1 MGKIFAGLVFL
12 FFDAWVNNF
21 HLLPDFVGYILIY
34 LGMNEMR
41 LASLTY
47 AQTQKLAGGAAV
59 YEGILWI
66 AALTQAGFGGSA
78 AVLLR
83 VASLVLKLL
92 VTFYVWVGVRELE
105 QTPGA
110 PDMGSKN
117 MRICWWV
124 LLVCWVVMEIV
135 TLASLLTF
143 IAAVVGVVASLGYL
157 LFYYHAWQL
166 YRAS

>member
-1 MGKIFAGLVFL
+1 MGKIFAGLIFL
-12 FFDAWVNNF
+12 FFDFPLAGINVMPN
-21 HLLPDFVGYILIY
+21 FVGYILTY

-41 LASLTY
+41 FASLTY
-47 AQTQKLAGGAAV
+47 AQTQKLAAGAAV
-59 YEGILWI
+59 YDGILWI

-117 MRICWWV
+117 MRICWWG
-124 LLVCWVVMEIV
+124 LLICWVV
-135 TLASLLTF
+135 SLLP
-143 IAAVVGVVASLGYL
+143 IALSQLAVILSIVAALGYL

>member
-1 MGKIFAGLVFL
+1 M
-12 FFDAWVNNF
+12 NNF

-117 MRICWWV
+117 MRICWWG
-124 LLVCWVVMEIV
+124 LLICWVV
-135 TLASLLTF
+135 SLLP
-143 IAAVVGVVASLGYL
+143 IALSQLAVILSIVAALGYL

>member
-117 MRICWWV
+117 MRICWWG
-124 LLVCWVVMEIV
+124 LLICWVV
-135 TLASLLTF
+135 SLLP
-143 IAAVVGVVASLGYL
+143 IALSQLAVILSIVAALGYL